1 VELPRGDL
9 VRSRV
14 VDDPGDPLSTALDR
28 SLDGYL
34 VLRPQRALLLDGD
47 AAGVVTVAEGVPVLA
62 YEERSD
68 AGGRAALERVA
79 GPGPYRADCYR
90 VDRAALA
97 AVHDR
102 DDGRL
107 AVTPGAPADLLAGD
121 PALVERTRERA
132 PAERLDAAEDPDAV
146 AAFLADEDR
155 IEAIRER
162 ARAEAEARAAEWGLA
177 DQLDGPDAGD
187 DADPTD
193 TPEGSRR

>member
-1 VELPRGDL
+1 MDLPRGDL
-9 VRSRV
+9 VWSRV
-14 VDDPGDPLSTALDR
+14 ADDPGDPLRTALDR

-34 VLRPQRALLLDGD
+34 VFRPQGALLLDSD
-47 AAGVVTVAEGVPVLA
+47 AAGVVTVADGVPVLA

-90 VDRAALA
+90 VDGARLA

-102 DDGRL
+102 DDGGL

-121 PALVERTRERA
+121 PALVERTRECA
-132 PAERLDAAEDPDAV
+132 PAGRLDAAEDPDAV

-162 ARAEAEARAAEWGLA
+162 ARAEAEARAAEWGLT
-177 DQLDGPDAGD
+177 DQLA
-187 DADPTD
+187 DADAD
-193 TPEGSRR
+193 TPEGRQ

>member
-1 VELPRGDL
+1 MDLPRGDL

-14 VDDPGDPLSTALDR
+14 VGDPGDPLRTALDR

-47 AAGVVTVAEGVPVLA
+47 ATGVVTVAEGVPVLA

-68 AGGRAALERVA
+68 VGGRAALERVA
-79 GPGPYRADCYR
+79 GPGPHRADCYR
-90 VDRAALA
+90 VDPAALA

-107 AVTPGAPADLLAGD
+107 AVTPGGPADRLADD
-121 PALVERTRERA
+121 PALVERTREHA
-132 PAERLDAAEDPDAV
+132 PVERLDAAGDPDAV

-177 DQLDGPDAGD
+177 DQLDGTETTDA
-187 DADPTD
+187 
-193 TPEGSRR
+193 PEGHR